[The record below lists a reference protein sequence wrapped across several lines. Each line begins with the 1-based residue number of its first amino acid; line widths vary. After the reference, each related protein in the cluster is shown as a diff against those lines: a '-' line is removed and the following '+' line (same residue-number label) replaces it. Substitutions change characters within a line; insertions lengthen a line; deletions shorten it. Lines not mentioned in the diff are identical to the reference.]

1 VERLV
6 ERRAGKKAR
15 ARFLEVERKKL
26 LKEKAKLE
34 EEIEFIKRDRS
45 LTEDTKAQ
53 LIKVLK
59 DVRPGRGERSGK
71 LETVN
76 VPGRFCCPEVSP
88 NL

>member
-1 VERLV
+1 M
-6 ERRAGKKAR
+6 ERRAGKKAM

-45 LTEDTKAQ
+45 LTEDTKAR

-59 DVRPGRGERSGK
+59 DVWLAVESDLG
-71 LETVN
+71 
-76 VPGRFCCPEVSP
+76 
-88 NL
+88 NLKQ

>member
-1 VERLV
+1 M
-6 ERRAGKKAR
+6 ERRAGRKAM

-45 LTEDTKAQ
+45 LTDDTKAR

-59 DVRPGRGERSGK
+59 DVWLAVESD
-71 LETVN
+71 LE
-76 VPGRFCCPEVSP
+76 
-88 NL
+88 NLKQ

>member
-1 VERLV
+1 M
-6 ERRAGKKAR
+6 ERRAGRKAM

-45 LTEDTKAQ
+45 LTDDTKAR

-59 DVRPGRGERSGK
+59 DVSLAVESDLG
-71 LETVN
+71 
-76 VPGRFCCPEVSP
+76 
-88 NL
+88 NLKQ

>member
-1 VERLV
+1 MERK
-6 ERRAGKKAR
+6 AGRKAM

-45 LTEDTKAQ
+45 LTDDTKAR

-59 DVRPGRGERSGK
+59 DVSLAVESDLG
-71 LETVN
+71 
-76 VPGRFCCPEVSP
+76 
-88 NL
+88 NLKQ